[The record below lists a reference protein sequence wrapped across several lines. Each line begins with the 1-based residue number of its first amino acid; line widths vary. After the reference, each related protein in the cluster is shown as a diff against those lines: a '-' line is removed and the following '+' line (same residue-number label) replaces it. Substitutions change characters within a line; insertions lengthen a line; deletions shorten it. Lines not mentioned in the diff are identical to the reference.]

1 MQHQCT
7 WIWGGTGVIPPSFI
21 PPKLKSIHVLCSEP
35 HHRKKTKQTKTDSNN
50 ERHGASQAK
59 ENEPQSDST
68 FALIIF
74 PHLAG

>member
-1 MQHQCT
+1 MPHQCT
-7 WIWGGTGVIPPSFI
+7 WIRGGTGVTPSSFI
-21 PPKLKSIHVLCSEP
+21 PPKLKSIHVLCREL
-35 HHRKKTKQTKTDSNN
+35 HHRKKGRKTDSND
-50 ERHGASQAK
+50 ERHSALQAK